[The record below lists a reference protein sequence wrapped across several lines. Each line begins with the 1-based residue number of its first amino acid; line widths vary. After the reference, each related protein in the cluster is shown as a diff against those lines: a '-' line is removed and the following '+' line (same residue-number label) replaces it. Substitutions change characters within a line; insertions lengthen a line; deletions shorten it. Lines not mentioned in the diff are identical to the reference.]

1 MQRPCRFHFGL
12 GVVTVARLKKLDD
25 RALARRVAQEL
36 RPGEVIALG
45 PGLPTLVP
53 QDVPWSVSDVAGVL
67 FLADSG
73 ALGYRVSA
81 SGPEAAA
88 PEVVDSS
95 GRAVA
100 LLPGGSVLSLIDAA
114 ALVRGRN
121 ADLAVVQPSQV
132 SAAGDFTHWTTAA
145 TPGVSAPASAV
156 DLAAGAGRMVAMMSH
171 VSDEGTP
178 NIVVQCAYPV
188 DGLGC
193 VALVV
198 TDVAVMRVGDGGL
211 VLAEV
216 APGWRADD
224 VGAITGAPL
233 TVASDLREITF
244 DPPNLAAP
252 NKVYAD
258 GLEAVRDLPHGATVM
273 IDGFAGPG
281 GMPHYL
287 LVALR
292 DHGARDLTMISN
304 TAGIARVVGF
314 GTPPGLQAI
323 DHSILVDNMQV
334 KKAIASYP
342 ASHSASRPSSFELAF
357 QRGEVE
363 LELVPQGTLAER
375 IRAGGAGVAA
385 FYTPT
390 GVGTMLAEGKENRI
404 IGGREY
410 VLEEALRADFCLIRG
425 HKADTLGNVVY
436 KGTSRNFNA
445 VMAPAARV
453 TVVEVDEIVEPGEL
467 APEGIVTPGVYINRV
482 VRRPEGFS
490 AYE

>member
-1 MQRPCRFHFGL
+1 MAGL
-12 GVVTVARLKKLDD
+12 IKLDE

-53 QDVPWSVSDVAGVL
+53 QEVPDAAGML

-73 ALGYRVSA
+73 ALGYRVSG

-88 PEVVDSS
+88 PEPGATDVVDSS
-95 GRAVA
+95 GRAVT
-100 LLPGGSVLSLIDAA
+100 LLPGGATLSMVDAA
-114 ALVRGRN
+114 ALIRGGH
-121 ADLAVVQPSQV
+121 AALAVVQAAQV

-145 TPGVSAPASAV
+145 TSGVSAPASAG
-156 DLAAGAGRMVAMMSH
+156 DLAAGRVVAMMSH
-171 VSDEGTP
+171 TNGEGAP
-178 NIVVQCAYPV
+178 NIVSKCTYPV

-198 TDVAVMRVGDGGL
+198 TDVAVLRVGDEGL

-224 VGAITGAPL
+224 VAAITGAPL
-233 TVASDLREITF
+233 AVSLNVREMTF
-244 DPPNLAAP
+244 DLPNLEAP
-252 NKVYAD
+252 KKVYAD
-258 GLEAVRDLPHGATVM
+258 GLEAVRDLPNGATVM

-323 DHSILVDNMQV
+323 DHSILVDNKQV

-342 ASHSASRPSSFELAF
+342 VSPSASRPSSFELAF

-363 LELVPQGTLAER
+363 LEVVPQGTLAER

-390 GVGTMLAEGKENRI
+390 GVGTMLAEGKESRM

-453 TVVEVDEIVEPGEL
+453 TVVEVDEIVAPGEL
-467 APEGIVTPGVYINRV
+467 SPEEIVTPGVYINRV
-482 VRRPEGFS
+482 VLRPGSFS
-490 AYE
+490 AYEQIA